1 MDLHDGAQQRL
12 VSLGMRLRVAQH
24 QVASGGSVAL
34 DPLVD
39 DAVEELALA
48 VRELREIAHGLRPSC
63 LDDGLG
69 PALESLSR
77 SSALPLHVSYS
88 AGDLPDHVSVTA
100 YYVASEGVTNA
111 VKHSGARSVALD
123 VRRTDDGLHV
133 AVHDDGAGGA
143 RIAGGTGLAMLH
155 DRVRALGGRLSVTD
169 RQPAGT
175 SLVAVIPCGS

>member
-1 MDLHDGAQQRL
+1 MFVRWRPLAGDRRRRAQSGDQLEGPSPVDG
-12 VSLGMRLRVAQH
+12 VGPVGH
-24 QVASGGSVAL
+24 
-34 DPLVD
+34 
-39 DAVEELALA
+39 
-48 VRELREIAHGLRPSC
+48 AHGLRPSC
-63 LDDGLG
+63 LDDSLG

-88 AGDLPDHVSVTA
+88 GGDLPDHVSVTA

-111 VKHSGARSVALD
+111 VKHSGARRVALD
-123 VRRTDDGLHV
+123 VRRADDGLHV